1 VIEYIVSTN
10 INDRVLDRSV
20 RLLNEGGLI
29 GIPSDTS
36 WTVVCSLA
44 SKEGIKRLRKI
55 SGERDERHFTLLC
68 SDISQFGEF
77 CNIDNTR
84 FRLIHRLSPGP
95 YVFIL
100 KTLLGT
106 EKALQLKRGELGV
119 RIPDHPVPVELIK
132 ALASPLYSVTAK
144 RSMAGEDFEEQDRV
158 TQHSGV
164 TQHGRVARHTWEGA
178 SDENV
183 AESELPP
190 IPEEDLFEGGW
201 ELESITGLDLILDT
215 GEDRPRIFSTI
226 LDVSGAE
233 VVPLRI
239 GAGVWPV

>member
-1 VIEYIVSTN
+1 LGTLTVIEYIVPTN
-10 INDRVLDRSV
+10 IDDRVLERSV
-20 RLLNEGGLI
+20 RLLTEGGLI
-29 GIPSDTS
+29 AIPSDTS
-36 WTVVCSLA
+36 WAVVCSLD

-77 CNIDNTR
+77 CSIDNTR
-84 FRLIHRLSPGP
+84 FRLIHRLFPGP

-106 EKALQLKRGELGV
+106 EKVLQLKRGEIGV
-119 RIPDHPVPVELIK
+119 RIPDHPVPLKLIK

-144 RSMAGEDFEEQDRV
+144 RSMAGALDFTEPGGADIAGG
-158 TQHSGV
+158 SN
-164 TQHGRVARHTWEGA
+164 AAEG
-178 SDENV
+178 
-183 AESELPP
+183 ELPP

-201 ELESITGLDLILDT
+201 ELEAINGLDLILDT

-226 LDVSGAE
+226 LDVSGTE
-233 VVPLRI
+233 IVPLRM
-239 GAGVWPV
+239 GAGAWPA

>member
-1 VIEYIVSTN
+1 MIEYIVSTN
-10 INDRVLDRSV
+10 IDDRVLARSV
-20 RLLNEGGLI
+20 RLLTEGGLI

-77 CNIDNTR
+77 CSMDNSR

-106 EKALQLKRGELGV
+106 EKVLQLKRGEIGV

-144 RSMAGEDFEEQDRV
+144 RSMAGEDLEEQGRV
-158 TQHSGV
+158 P
-164 TQHGRVARHTWEGA
+164 QHGWAGA
-178 SDENV
+178 AGEN
-183 AESELPP
+183 AEENELPP

-201 ELESITGLDLILDT
+201 ELESIAGLDLILDT

-233 VVPLRI
+233 ILPLRI
-239 GAGVWPV
+239 GAGAWPV